1 MTTGHKFSKG
11 EAIRFG
17 WTTTTGNLGLLVM
30 ALLII
35 TAIGVMPVVAS
46 DSWVVMAVAWVL
58 DLIVGLGVMRM
69 ALRFVDGEKGE
80 LVDLFSTFSLI
91 GPYLIASIMVG
102 LAVIVG
108 FCLLILPG
116 VYWAVRLYMFPWV
129 IVDKRVGA
137 FEAMRQSWAITEG
150 SFWNLFLLGL
160 LLCGI
165 NILGTMALL
174 VGLLLTIPLSVLA
187 VGYAYR
193 RLEQAAIN

>member
-1 MTTGHKFSKG
+1 MTVPRFSKG

-17 WTTTTGNLGLLVM
+17 WDTTTGNLGLLVS
-30 ALLII
+30 ALII
-35 TAIGVMPVVAS
+35 VVAIGVMPAVAS

-58 DLIVGLGVMRM
+58 DLIVGLGIMRM

-91 GPYLIASIMVG
+91 TSYLIASVLVG
-102 LAVIVG
+102 LVVMLG

-116 VYWAVRLYMFPWV
+116 IYWAVRLYMFPWV
-129 IVDKRVGA
+129 IVDKQVGP
-137 FEAMRQSWAITEG
+137 FEAMRQSWAMTDG
-150 SFWNLFLLGL
+150 SFWNMFLLGV

-174 VGLLLTIPLSVLA
+174 IGLLVTIPLSFLA
-187 VGYAYR
+187 VAHVYR
-193 RLEQAAIN
+193 QLERAEIN